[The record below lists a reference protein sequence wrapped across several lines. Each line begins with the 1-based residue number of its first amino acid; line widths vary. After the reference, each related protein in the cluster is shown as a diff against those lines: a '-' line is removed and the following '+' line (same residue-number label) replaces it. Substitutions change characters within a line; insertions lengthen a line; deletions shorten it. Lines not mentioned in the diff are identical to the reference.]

1 MGNNKHAR
9 VTLTA
14 VTMTALTFLVLAVIT
29 IAPPQ
34 QVDGLSRHYIRA
46 ANDVG
51 PATIIAN
58 EKTDQTLQQDD
69 IGNTVKPIPTAT
81 PTLPTVPTVGCAM
94 DTIESLQSFLSCLG
108 AK

>member
-14 VTMTALTFLVLAVIT
+14 ITMTFLVLAVIM

-34 QVDGLSRHYIRA
+34 QVDGLSGYYISA

-51 PATIIAN
+51 PAAIAN

-69 IGNTVKPIPTAT
+69 IGNAVKPIPTAT